1 MASTYEKIQTTTISS
16 ATSALSFTS
25 ISSAYTDLILAWAYK
40 SNSSNN
46 PTLKLTFN
54 GNSTDYSGR
63 QMGGNGVA
71 PSSNNTTSATSY
83 IALARLTGG
92 PTPSGE
98 TALMLLHVMDYTN
111 SGKYKSI
118 FCQFNSA
125 STGGELD
132 VGVWANNAAINRID
146 IDTSTSTDF
155 AVGSVITLYGIKA
168 A

>member
-1 MASTYEKIQTTTISS
+1 MPSTYEKIQTTTISS
-16 ATSALSFTS
+16 ATSAISFTS
-25 ISSAYTDLILAWAYK
+25 ISSAYTDIILAWAFK

-46 PTLKLTFN
+46 PSLRLTFN
-54 GNSTDYSGR
+54 GNSTGYSGR
-63 QMGGNGVA
+63 QMGGSGAA
-71 PSSNNTTSATSY
+71 PVSTNNTSASFITLSR
-83 IALARLTGG
+83 LAGA
-92 PTPSGE
+92 PIPSGE
-98 TALMLLHVMDYTN
+98 TAFMLLHVMDYTN
-111 SGKYKSI
+111 SSKYKSI

-125 STGGELD
+125 STGSELD